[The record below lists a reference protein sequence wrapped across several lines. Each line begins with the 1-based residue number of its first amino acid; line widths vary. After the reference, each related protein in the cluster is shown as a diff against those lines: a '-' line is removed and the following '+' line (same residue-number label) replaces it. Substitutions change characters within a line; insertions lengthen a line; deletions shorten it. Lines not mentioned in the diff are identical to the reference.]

1 MKELKSLSELR
12 KRNNSDDSDG
22 GADPK
27 IKDLGRERR
36 KRKRL
41 EITDDELL
49 RKLRE
54 AEANIRI
61 VQKEC
66 DYTYEP

>member
-12 KRNNSDDSDG
+12 KRNDSDG

>member
-12 KRNNSDDSDG
+12 KRNNSDG